1 MTDDHGLDVKLEGLA
16 RQYDDVSAQLAT
28 PEVHADPAALKRL
41 GRELARLE
49 PVVAAHR
56 ELEDV
61 RAQLVGARHMRDA
74 ETDDDLKAM
83 AREEIATLEAR
94 ETALIDDLRVSL
106 LPRDPNDDRNVIVE
120 IRAGA
125 GGEEAALFAAEL
137 LRMYTRYAQEHRFAT
152 DLMSLNETG
161 IGGIK
166 EAILEVAGDGAY
178 SRLKFEGGVHRV
190 QRVPSTES
198 SGRIHTST
206 ATVIVLP
213 EADEVEVDIDETR
226 DLRIDVKRSSGPG
239 GQSVNTTDSAVRI
252 THLPTGLVVEIQDEK
267 SQHKNK
273 AKAMAV
279 LRSRLYD
286 LELTKQREAQSAE
299 RKVMVGGGDRSE
311 KIRTYNFPDNR
322 VTDHR
327 IGVTIHNVPGVLEGA
342 ARPADRRAGDGR
354 PGRPAA
360 QPHGDRQWPGRRRA
374 PGLSPVPRRVPSA
387 RRVRSLRRARRPRP
401 MRPGSSSPSSARSSR
416 PPTSARSRSS
426 SRATSTC

>member
-1 MTDDHGLDVKLEGLA
+1 MTATGLDAKLADLA
-16 RQYDDVSAQLAT
+16 RQYDDVSTQLTT
-28 PEVHADPAALKRL
+28 PEVHADPAQLRTL

-49 PVVAAHR
+49 PVVAAYR
-56 ELEDV
+56 ELSEV
-61 RAQLVGARHMRDA
+61 RDQLAGARHMRDSDTDE
-74 ETDDDLKAM
+74 ETRAL
-83 AREEIATLEAR
+83 ARDEIGTLEAR
-94 ETALIDDLRVSL
+94 ETALVDDLRVSL

-137 LRMYTRYAQEHRFAT
+137 LRMYSRYAQEHKFGT
-152 DLMSLNETG
+152 DLMTVNETG

-166 EAILEVAGDGAY
+166 EAILEVVGDGAY

-206 ATVIVLP
+206 ATVIVMP
-213 EADEVEVDIDETR
+213 EADEVEVQIDEER

-252 THLPTGLVVEIQDEK
+252 THIPSGLVVEIQDEK

-273 AKAMAV
+273 AKALSV

-286 LELTKQREAQSAE
+286 LELAKQRERDSAT
-299 RKVMVGGGDRSE
+299 RRTMVQAGDRSE

-327 IGVTIHNVPGVLEGA
+327 IGTTIHNVPGVLEGQLDPLIDA
-342 ARPADRRAGDGR
+342 LVMADQADRLSHLTETDDG
-354 PGRPAA
+354 PAS
-360 QPHGDRQWPGRRRA
+360 GA
-374 PGLSPVPRRVPSA
+374 PVHS
-387 RRVRSLRRARRPRP
+387 
-401 MRPGSSSPSSARSSR
+401 
-416 PPTSARSRSS
+416 
-426 SRATSTC
+426 

>member
-1 MTDDHGLDVKLEGLA
+1 MTDTGLDAKLAGLA
-16 RQYDDVSAQLAT
+16 RQYDDVAAQLGT
-28 PEVHADPAALKRL
+28 PEVHADPDKLRTL
-41 GRELARLE
+41 GREMARLE
-49 PVVAAHR
+49 PVVAAFR
-56 ELEDV
+56 ELGEV
-61 RAQLVGARHMRDA
+61 REELAGARQMRDA
-74 ETDDDLKAM
+74 DTDDAIRAM
-83 AREEIATLEAR
+83 AREEIASLEER
-94 ETALIDDLRVSL
+94 ETALLDDLRVAL

-125 GGEEAALFAAEL
+125 GGEEAGLFASEL
-137 LRMYTRYAQEHRFAT
+137 LRMYSRYAQEHRFQT
-152 DLMSLNETG
+152 DLMTVNETG

-206 ATVIVLP
+206 ATVIVMP
-213 EADEVEVDIDETR
+213 EADEVEVDIDEER
-226 DLRIDVKRSSGPG
+226 DLRIEVKRSSGPG

-273 AKAMAV
+273 AKAMSV

-286 LELTKQREAQSAE
+286 MELAKQRERDSAA
-299 RKVMVGGGDRSE
+299 RRSMVGAGDRSE

-327 IGVTIHNVPGVLEGA
+327 IGTTIHNVPGVLEGQLDPLIDA
-342 ARPADRRAGDGR
+342 LVMADQADRLRHLTETDDG
-354 PGRPAA
+354 PASGA
-360 QPHGDRQWPGRRRA
+360 SVNP
-374 PGLSPVPRRVPSA
+374 
-387 RRVRSLRRARRPRP
+387 
-401 MRPGSSSPSSARSSR
+401 
-416 PPTSARSRSS
+416 
-426 SRATSTC
+426 